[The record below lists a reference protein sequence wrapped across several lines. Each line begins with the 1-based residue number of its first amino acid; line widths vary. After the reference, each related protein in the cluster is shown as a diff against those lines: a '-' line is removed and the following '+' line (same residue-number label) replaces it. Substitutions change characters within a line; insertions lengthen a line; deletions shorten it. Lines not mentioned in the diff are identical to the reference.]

1 MLLSSLLE
9 ITCSID
15 LPCFNGFSRKIMM
28 MMCSGLS
35 YSKNENDNAT
45 LAAEL
50 QLEKNDQFL
59 DL

>member
-1 MLLSSLLE
+1 
-9 ITCSID
+9 
-15 LPCFNGFSRKIMM
+15 MM

-35 YSKNENDNAT
+35 YSKNENDNW
-45 LAAEL
+45 AASAAV

>member
-1 MLLSSLLE
+1 
-9 ITCSID
+9 
-15 LPCFNGFSRKIMM
+15 